1 MLLPIRVVT
10 IVLLIVAA
18 TVGQAADLSSAV
30 VAEMNLAR
38 TQPQA
43 YAQILSER
51 MGGTKDRDVDEA
63 VRFLQKAKPLPKL
76 ALSAGMSRGAK
87 LHVDDVGPKGK
98 TGHSGTDRSTPFTR
112 MNQFGQYA
120 GMAGE
125 NIYYGKQDARGIVCA
140 LIVDS
145 GVRGRGH
152 RKNIFNDKFA
162 LTGVAHGSHT
172 VYGTMCVM
180 NFAASY
186 AEKAAEVAGL

>member
-1 MLLPIRVVT
+1 
-10 IVLLIVAA
+10 LLIAGAA
-18 TVGQAADLSSAV
+18 IGQAADFSAAV

-51 MGGTKDRDVDEA
+51 MGAAKDGDVAEA
-63 VRFLQKAKPLPKL
+63 VRFLEKATPLPKL
-76 ALSAGMSRGAK
+76 ALSPGMSRGAK

-112 MNQFGQYA
+112 MNQFGQYG

-125 NIYYGKQDARGIVCA
+125 NIYYGKQDARGIICA

-162 LTGVAHGSHT
+162 LTGVAHGGHT

-186 AEKAAEVAGL
+186 TEKAAEVAGL